1 MASKGAV
8 LKWSLDAAHPISD
21 QYARAREAG
30 YHARADEIMDIAD
43 DGSNDWMDRE
53 TARGTIR
60 VVDPES
66 VARSKLRV
74 DTRIWEL
81 SKMLPKVYGKQVDD
95 RPASHFATFVEVLKL
110 VTTRK
115 TLPGQKLPP
124 AIELKA
130 TEVKS

>member
-1 MASKGAV
+1 
-8 LKWSLDAAHPISD
+8 
-21 QYARAREAG
+21 
-30 YHARADEIMDIAD
+30 MDIAD

-60 VVDPES
+60 VVDPEC

-95 RPASHFATFVEVLKL
+95 RPADHFATFVEVLKL

-124 AIELKA
+124 AIEQKA